1 MSFTAMGRALLML
14 AVAALVIGADGYAA
28 SQPGNMMLAQRG
40 GRGGRGQGSPG
51 IRALVK
57 GRVTAVDSTL
67 GRITLAI
74 GGATLE
80 AEFRPALLADVKP
93 GDDVLVTVE
102 LIDTRVGA
110 VAGAVTAV
118 DPASGAVTV
127 STPGGPWTN
136 TFLPGAI
143 AGIKPGDQAVLKL
156 DLLDFGPSG
165 VPPSMPSPGQ
175 PNPKGGGPTR

>member
-1 MSFTAMGRALLML
+1 
-14 AVAALVIGADGYAA
+14 VAAVVIGAEGYAA
-28 SQPGNMMLAQRG
+28 SQPGNTMLAQRG

-57 GRVTAVDSTL
+57 GRVTAVDAPL

-80 AEFRPALLADVKP
+80 AEFRPAVLADVKV
-93 GDDVLVTVE
+93 GDDVMVTVE

-110 VAGAVTAV
+110 VTGAVTAV

-143 AGIKPGDQAVLKL
+143 AGIQPGDQAVLKL
-156 DLLDFGPSG
+156 DLLDLGPS
-165 VPPSMPSPGQ
+165 VLPPSMLPPGQ
-175 PNPKGGGPTR
+175 PTPKGGGTTR